1 MKILAV
7 SLIMM
12 ILILI
17 SPIIAVAQ
25 TEETASGSNVI
36 TATTSVNA
44 PEEGQSDIDE
54 AIKLRERER
63 IAWMEMRTLR
73 NCKVD
78 ADCISIICPMVIGR
92 DTPMCV
98 EGVCICGPGRTPKY
112 QINETKIAVC
122 MEIREKIR
130 NMIEEM
136 REERNEA
143 KVQEM
148 VREMTRL
155 REENKDCF
163 PSPVSP
169 VPLIALESRIKKA
182 QAEDEFLEEM
192 KNLKEELINEI
203 TSQNLT
209 GKELAEVVR
218 EYNEKKR
225 ELVKEFV
232 QKIHEINLERME
244 EIKEVVIARHVKW
257 ENETLFNVTRVTL
270 TVNGKNITIEP
281 GDNVTISVEG
291 VVVKSKIPLRVRN
304 NSIEDVETNQ
314 IIRETPERIKA
325 RIREQIREMRLERK
339 ENKPVYVVA
348 ASKAGRLLGIIPV
361 NVNVNYEISAIDGS
375 TISINRPW
383 WSFLVLG

>member
-1 MKILAV
+1 MKWLTLALIIL
-7 SLIMM
+7 
-12 ILILI
+12 LIL
-17 SPIIAVAQ
+17 PVMTVAQ
-25 TEETASGSNVI
+25 MQEGKGESVETMLTTLTNLPPTEENET
-36 TATTSVNA
+36 
-44 PEEGQSDIDE
+44 DE
-54 AIKLRERER
+54 VIKLRERER
-63 IAWMEMRTLR
+63 IAWMEMKTTRS
-73 NCKVD
+73 CKVD

-122 MEIREKIR
+122 MEIRGKIR

-348 ASKAGRLLGIIPV
+348 ATKQGRLLGIIPA

>member
-1 MKILAV
+1 MKWLTLVLVIL
-7 SLIMM
+7 
-12 ILILI
+12 LILPVMVV
-17 SPIIAVAQ
+17 SQVQ
-25 TEETASGSNVI
+25 ERRGENVETALM
-36 TATTSVNA
+36 TSINL
-44 PEEGQSDIDE
+44 PSTEKNETDE
-54 AIKLRERER
+54 TIKLRERER

-92 DTPMCV
+92 DTPTCV

-112 QINETKIAVC
+112 PINETKITVC

-182 QAEDEFLEEM
+182 QAVDEFLEEM

-314 IIRETPERIKA
+314 IIRETPERVKA

-339 ENKPVYVVA
+339 ENKPVYVVVA
-348 ASKAGRLLGIIPV
+348 TKQGRLLGIIPA